1 MFGPVA
7 PLLTF
12 KTEEEAIKI
21 ANDTNAG
28 NSYQIQVTFKKVI
41 SIIKLLLHIHS
52 ERRAS
57 EYCAFY
63 VFILNDL
70 NFVPNSKLLTTA
82 SESVKSKVVGN

>member
-1 MFGPVA
+1 VA

-52 ERRAS
+52 ERRAH
-57 EYCAFY
+57 EYCAFS
-63 VFILNDL
+63 VFILIM
-70 NFVPNSKLLTTA
+70 A
-82 SESVKSKVVGN
+82 